1 MKTKHLIHG
10 LQLRLDKVA
19 SKKTKD
25 WWERYIKHNTFFRGV
40 GIPQIREE
48 IKKWHKQEQI
58 IKLPLEDQLNLALSF
73 FAEKYAEDKLAGV
86 LFLQYYLYN
95 KFDWKTLIP
104 KFESLFRSNY
114 IYDWNVCDWFCVRVI
129 GPMIK
134 ENGIACARAITKW
147 STSKNVWQARAS
159 LVAFANYTKHSEYK
173 LLMLGSCSK
182 LIRREER
189 FAKTAVGWILRELS
203 KTDKKMAMSFVEKY
217 RKYFSKE
224 SFENGIKNL
233 SSSEKEKLRKYAYE
247 HIESR

>member
-1 MKTKHLIHG
+1 MTSTETKNLVHN
-10 LQLRLDKVA
+10 LQLRLNKVA
-19 SKKTKD
+19 SKKTRD
-25 WWERYIKHNTFFRGV
+25 WWERYIKHNTIFRGV

-73 FAEKYAEDKLAGV
+73 FAENHAEDKLAGV
-86 LFLQYYLYN
+86 LLLQDYLYD
-95 KFDWKTLIP
+95 KFDWKILIP
-104 KFESLFRSNY
+104 KFENLFKNNY
-114 IYDWNVCDWFCVRVI
+114 IYDWNVCDWFCVRVL

-134 ENGIACARAITKW
+134 ENGLPCAEAITKW
-147 STSKNVWQARAS
+147 NTSKNVWQARSS

-203 KTDKKMAMSFVEKY
+203 KTDKKAVMAFIEKHA
-217 RKYFSKE
+217 RYFSKE
-224 SFENGIKNL
+224 SLENGIKKL
-233 SSSEKEKLRKYAYE
+233 SLSEKEELR
-247 HIESR
+247 I